1 MTPIR
6 RFSAASLV
14 FASLLAAAGLLAQNP
29 SPQTNTTDILA
40 YVKQTWT
47 VLTRS
52 NKDLPKA
59 AVDPKFHPD
68 ADGRWPVFVPHTE
81 NASEIES
88 ALQKEIPP
96 DAFKAIVIKVLP
108 EDTSNMQEQGLLYLP
123 KPYVVPGGR
132 FNEMY
137 GWDSYF
143 IQLGL
148 LRDNELEL
156 SKDMVDNFL
165 YEIKNYGK
173 ILNANRT
180 YYLGRSQPPF
190 LTEMVLGVYKKT
202 QNRESLES
210 ALPLIESYYKFWTA
224 PPHLTEDT
232 GLSRYWDFGEGPAPE
247 VLASEKN
254 AQGLTHYEL
263 VKQYFR
269 THKITDYEVDQYYDR
284 KTDQLTPLFYKGDR
298 SMRES
303 GFDPSNRFGAFNI
316 DIIHYNPVCL
326 NSLLY
331 VMEMQTADILK
342 MLGNNVEETVYR
354 KYAQERAERINRLM
368 WDDKDGLYYDYD
380 FQIQRVRHYPFL
392 TTFFPLWAGFA
403 SKKQAA
409 RVEKNLP
416 LFEKVGGLQTSTT
429 VSGNQWD
436 APFGW
441 APLQMIA
448 VDGLR
453 RYGYKEDAERISMK
467 FLSLVR
473 REFLRQGY
481 IVEKY
486 DVVNGGSNV
495 AANIHFGYSANQ
507 AGFGWTNAVFTELY
521 DQLTPEDQ
529 KKLMAEPGS
538 AQQ

>member
-1 MTPIR
+1 MKLLRKAWP
-6 RFSAASLV
+6 SA
-14 FASLLAAAGLLAQNP
+14 LALPSVVAAFLLLAQNP
-29 SPQTNTTDILA
+29 SPQTQTSDILA
-40 YVKQTWT
+40 YIKQTWT

-52 NKDLPKA
+52 NRDLPKA
-59 AVDPKFHPD
+59 AVDPKFHPGP
-68 ADGRWPVFVPHTE
+68 DGRWPVFVPRTE
-81 NASEIES
+81 SASEIEA
-88 ALQKEIPP
+88 ALELEIDPT
-96 DAFKAIVIKVLP
+96 AFTTIVIKPLP
-108 EDTSNMQEQGLLYLP
+108 EDISSMEEQGLLYLP
-123 KPYVVPGGR
+123 RPYVVPGGR

-148 LRDNELEL
+148 LRDNEVDLAR
-156 SKDMVDNFL
+156 DMASNFL
-165 YEIKNYGK
+165 YEVKNYGK

-202 QNRESLES
+202 HNRERLKSE
-210 ALPLIESYYKFWTA
+210 LPLVESYYKFWTTK
-224 PPHLTEDT
+224 PHLTEDT

-254 AQGLTHYEL
+254 AEGLTHYDL
-263 VKQYFR
+263 VKEYFR

-331 VMEMQTADILK
+331 LMEVQIADI
-342 MLGNNVEETVYR
+342 MRTLGKNTEAAVYR
-354 KYAQERAERINRLM
+354 KRAVQRAERVNRLM
-368 WDDKDGLYYDYD
+368 WDAKDGLYYDYD

-392 TTFFPLWAGFA
+392 TTFYPLWAGFA
-403 SKKQAA
+403 SKEQAA

-416 LFEKVGGLQTSTT
+416 LFEKIGGLQTSTT

-436 APFGW
+436 SPFGW

-453 RYGYKEDAERISMK
+453 RYGYNADAERISMK

-486 DVVNGGSNV
+486 DVVSGRSNV

-521 DQLTPEDQ
+521 DQLSHEDQ
-529 KKLMAEPGS
+529 KKLMTEAAAE
-538 AQQ
+538 Q